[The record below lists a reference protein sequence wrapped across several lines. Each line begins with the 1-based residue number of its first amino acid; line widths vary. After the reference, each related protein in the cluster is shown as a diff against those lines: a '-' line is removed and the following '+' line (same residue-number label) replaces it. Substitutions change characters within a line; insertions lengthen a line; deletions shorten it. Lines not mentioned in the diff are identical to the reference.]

1 MHNPKGGLAIE
12 SDLVIGVLLIEL
24 DKLLLGLCEVLW
36 LGVEECAEEGDYGKT
51 LQGHLEFLVLFER
64 EYTIRLLHF
73 KKEQKWLR
81 KALKSGLNNTTKK
94 WMPTTRKTNPDGM
107 LKRTKSIYVCV
118 LAHLP
123 GALSIG
129 GMMLGGVMENICV
142 QIKLS
147 RFEPFR
153 QNILPCQ
160 QWLDATYL
168 RNFLY
173 NATKKRIIM
182 IDTITCPNCNHTFNT
197 GELLSKQ
204 IEEELQQKIA
214 QEKSNSEKEVAKIQQ
229 KYEQGCEKVKAQEQA
244 IEQQIKQGTEQ
255 ILQKERTQM
264 QVQIQQEQARLQ
276 AQNAAQL
283 QAQREEIEKI
293 IETKTRD
300 AYELKI
306 KEQKVQMERLE
317 KALQEANRVAQ
328 PTISQQL
335 QGEVQ
340 ELAIEEYLRNKFPL
354 DSIQEVPKGQRGS
367 DCLHI
372 VRDDRGQD
380 CGVICYES
388 KRAKNFNEEWVEKLT
403 QNKRESGAHLA
414 VLVSANLPSSIE
426 RMGLYKGVYICTFQ
440 EFKGLCGILREMI
453 LNLARVQKSQEDR
466 GGKIDKLYNY
476 LVSPEFAKEVE
487 NAIAIFSAMQNS
499 VNEEKRL
506 QKTI

>member
-1 MHNPKGGLAIE
+1 
-12 SDLVIGVLLIEL
+12 
-24 DKLLLGLCEVLW
+24 
-36 LGVEECAEEGDYGKT
+36 
-51 LQGHLEFLVLFER
+51 
-64 EYTIRLLHF
+64 
-73 KKEQKWLR
+73 
-81 KALKSGLNNTTKK
+81 
-94 WMPTTRKTNPDGM
+94 
-107 LKRTKSIYVCV
+107 
-118 LAHLP
+118 
-123 GALSIG
+123 
-129 GMMLGGVMENICV
+129 
-142 QIKLS
+142 
-147 RFEPFR
+147 
-153 QNILPCQ
+153 
-160 QWLDATYL
+160 
-168 RNFLY
+168 
-173 NATKKRIIM
+173 M